1 LRVTVRRRPR
11 VAWVV
16 AGALLGA
23 SGPVAAR
30 AFSNVAVGDPLDNP
44 ALRTLAGPK
53 VELLSRKAAASVFVF
68 FRPKQDHSLDALRE
82 LASVQKEL
90 AGKPVRFVGVVSDSW
105 SPDEVREVVAAAG
118 VDWPILIDDGDAL
131 YGKLGVRLH
140 PVVGVAD
147 RALKLASYE
156 HFRQINFREI
166 VLARLRVLLGELEA
180 ADMARVLEPEKATT
194 GSAEA
199 VARRDLNLA
208 RALWKRGNGEKALE
222 YARKS
227 LAAAATAGANDLAG
241 QVLAAQGKCA
251 EALPLFDAAL
261 KIDPADA
268 VAQQGRKG
276 CGR

>member
-1 LRVTVRRRPR
+1 
-11 VAWVV
+11 
-16 AGALLGA
+16 GALLGA
-23 SGPVAAR
+23 SWPVAAH
-30 AFSNVAVGDPLDNP
+30 AFSNVAVGDQLENP

-53 VELLSRKAAASVFVF
+53 AELLSRKATASLFVF
-68 FRPKQDHSLDALRE
+68 FRPHQDHSLDALRDLE
-82 LASVQKEL
+82 AIRKEL
-90 AGKPVRFVGVVSDSW
+90 LGKPVRFVGVVSDSW
-105 SPDEVREVVAAAG
+105 SAAEVRETVTEAG
-118 VDWPILIDDGDAL
+118 VGWPILVDDGDAL

-140 PVVGVAD
+140 PVVGIAD
-147 RALKLASYE
+147 RALKLAAYE

-166 VLARLRVLLGELEA
+166 VLARLEVVLGELKE

-194 GSAEA
+194 GSADA

-208 RALWKRGNGEKALE
+208 KALWKRGNGEKALE

-227 LAAAATAGANDLAG
+227 LAAGPTAEANDLAA